1 MSVYI
6 TDTHPLIWFTLNKH
20 SSLSKKALTVFE
32 SAVHGES
39 FIYIPAIVFWEV
51 AILEQKQRIKL
62 HNGFSHWSDEL
73 LKTKAFG
80 IAPLEPE
87 IIALG
92 TGFNFN
98 NDPFDEMIA
107 AFASHLELPLITKDN
122 AITILNQNWFAKTG
136 GNATVRKRV
145 AS

>member
-6 TDTHPLIWFTLNKH
+6 TDTHSLLWFTLNKH
-20 SSLSKKALTVFE
+20 SSLSDKALAVFE
-32 SAVHGES
+32 SAVKGES
-39 FIYIPAIVFWEV
+39 FIYIPVIVLWEV

-62 HNGFSHWSDEL
+62 NNGFIDWTTQI

-87 IIALG
+87 IIAIG
-92 TGFNFN
+92 TGYNFN

-122 AITILNQNWFAKTG
+122 AITESALVETFW
-136 GNATVRKRV
+136 
-145 AS
+145 

>member
-20 SSLSKKALTVFE
+20 TSLSKKALAVFE
-32 SAVHGES
+32 SAVKGES
-39 FIYIPAIVFWEV
+39 FIYIPAIVLWEV

-62 HNGFSHWSDEL
+62 NNGFLNWSEQL
-73 LKTKAFG
+73 LKTKAFA

-98 NDPFDEMIA
+98 NDPFDEMIT
-107 AFASHLELPLITKDN
+107 AFASQLELPLITKDN
-122 AITILNQNWFAKTG
+122 AITNSGLIEVCW
-136 GNATVRKRV
+136 
-145 AS
+145 